1 MTFYVAAE
9 KQGNFIVSSEKE
21 SISATVTSVPTQ
33 IRLPLD
39 LYPDS
44 RVNVS
49 FIGDMGRMDL
59 PLGETR
65 DLHFYLMD
73 VNLLPTYE
81 K

>member
-1 MTFYVAAE
+1 MEIYYNGKKPWHGTLTFYVAAE

-49 FIGDMGRMDL
+49 FVGIWV
-59 PLGETR
+59 E
-65 DLHFYLMD
+65 
-73 VNLLPTYE
+73 
-81 K
+81 